1 MDRHNRYA
9 IYHLLGR
16 SVDIRLS
23 AHEGAQRIC
32 GVVQKVWRDIFEG
45 CVRVTVDGHEHAFRE
60 PEAIVP
66 VDDGVHF
73 LYGDV
78 EDSDEGVIPEFNGY
92 GESLHGYLRRTS
104 RRPVHRTVFRVGE
117 LELEPQTRWRT
128 RVAV

>member
-1 MDRHNRYA
+1 MQHNRYA

-16 SVDIRLS
+16 TVDIRLS

-32 GVVQKVWRDIFEG
+32 GVVEKVWRDIFEG
-45 CVRVTVDGHEHAFRE
+45 CVRVTVDGDEYEFRE
-60 PEAIVP
+60 PSAIVSAEE
-66 VDDGVHF
+66 GVHF

-78 EDSDEGVIPEFNGY
+78 EFEEEGVVPDYNGY
-92 GESLHGYLRRTS
+92 GESLHGYLRRTA

-117 LELEPQTRWRT
+117 LEMKPRARWRS